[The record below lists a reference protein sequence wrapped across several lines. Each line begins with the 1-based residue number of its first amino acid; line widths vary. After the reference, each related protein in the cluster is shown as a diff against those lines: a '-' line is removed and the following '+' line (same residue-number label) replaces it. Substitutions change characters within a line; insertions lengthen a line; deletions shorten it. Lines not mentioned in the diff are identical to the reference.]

1 MYQTVFAAK
10 EIRVIKCRARAR
22 ATQAARGATIK
33 ADRLVMVL
41 LHKRLVKSF
50 DLLYN

>member
-1 MYQTVFAAK
+1 MYQPLFADK
-10 EIRVIKCRARAR
+10 GTRVVKRRTRAR

-41 LHKRLVKSF
+41 LHKRLVKSI
-50 DLLYN
+50 DLL